1 VAREELS
8 LTDLVGKQITL
19 VAGAIVPLVRLHS
32 KEEVD
37 MLVLAVEAVV

>member
-1 VAREELS
+1 VAREELY
-8 LTDLVGKQITL
+8 LTALVGKQITL

-37 MLVLAVEAVV
+37 TLVLAVVEVA